1 MAKDLK
7 NAKRI
12 VIKVGTS
19 TLTHDTGLINLRRME
34 ILVRVLADIQNAGRE
49 VILVSSGAIAVGT
62 QKLGLAERPK
72 NIPTRQ
78 ATAAVGQCELM
89 YMYDK
94 MFSEYGKIVAQVLL
108 TRDVVENPAL
118 KINACNTF
126 RRLLELK
133 SIPIVN
139 ENDTVS
145 LEEIGIGDNDNLS
158 AIVAILTEADTLVLL
173 SDIDGLY
180 DSDPKNNP
188 QALLIPYVYE
198 IDEQIESLAG
208 SVGSKYGTG
217 GMVTKLQAAKLAY
230 THDIPMVLINGND
243 PCLLYDVLDGR
254 PQGTLFTRK

>member
-72 NIPTRQ
+72 DIPTRQ